1 MYMMLSLEE
10 VQHMDDIELLQR
22 LKRCCKRMR
31 ISSALA
37 DRAMVTEGETNQEF
51 LLHLLE
57 EEVRLREEAKV
68 SKAINS
74 AHFPRVE
81 HFDYFVADEVQFPP
95 DVSITSLKSL
105 DFLEKNQNVIMYGG
119 TGTGKTMLSI
129 CIGLQ
134 ACRMGIPVKFYRTAK
149 FINKLN
155 EQKKRGTYEK
165 FIKQLDD
172 TPVLI
177 LDEFG
182 YVPYDRVGSEL
193 MFDYLSERHE
203 ESRRVVIL
211 NTNLEFS
218 QWVNVLYNA
227 KMTTALVGRLTH
239 HCQLLLFPGV
249 NHRLKES
256 SINDFYNAMTNNKGV
271 VEP

>member
-1 MYMMLSLEE
+1 MKLK
-10 VQHMDDIELLQR
+10 IALLQ
-22 LKRCCKRMR
+22 LLPGK
-31 ISSALA
+31 
-37 DRAMVTEGETNQEF
+37 DTNEQ
-51 LLHLLE
+51 
-57 EEVRLREEAKV
+57 
-68 SKAINS
+68 IN
-74 AHFPRVE
+74 
-81 HFDYFVADEVQFPP
+81 
-95 DVSITSLKSL
+95 
-105 DFLEKNQNVIMYGG
+105 
-119 TGTGKTMLSI
+119 
-129 CIGLQ
+129 IGLQ

-193 MFDYLSERHE
+193 MFDYLSKRHE

-227 KMTTALVGRLTH
+227 NTIVSFCCFL
-239 HCQLLLFPGV
+239 
-249 NHRLKES
+249 E
-256 SINDFYNAMTNNKGV
+256 
-271 VEP
+271 